1 MLLYVSEQQKRNVS
15 KPYNWFNVALAVN
28 SVIKCGTFTRI
39 NWSTKKPLCK
49 STNTVFLSCEC
60 AFVSHEGEKKTIKF
74 ETKNRNQTKDF
85 KHWSKTLKLSFSFVV
100 LFPLLL
106 VFFFYLISILFY
118 LMFVIVLCVAF
129 FDVSHANVLLF
140 VRVYVWCVCVR
151 AFVFVFEMTHMHFPY
166 WIYVLCF
173 LLYSLTYNLDS
184 RWVRFTCQPDGIFDL
199 DDLSHT

>member
-1 MLLYVSEQQKRNVS
+1 MWNFHENKLVHQKTPLQKHQHCIFIVRVC
-15 KPYNWFNVALAVN
+15 VC
-28 SVIKCGTFTRI
+28 ITRRRKKKQL
-39 NWSTKKPLCK
+39 NLKRKTK
-49 STNTVFLSCEC
+49 
-60 AFVSHEGEKKTIKF
+60 
-74 ETKNRNQTKDF
+74 TKNQTKDF

-140 VRVYVWCVCVR
+140 VRVYVLCVCVR
-151 AFVFVFEMTHMHFPY
+151 ACVFVFEMTHMHFPY